1 MQLNE
6 TDRMALEFNRQAREL
21 LGNRVTDFVISD
33 VIDDP
38 NHRAFSSTFKA
49 YDFFMV
55 RLNYD
60 RGNFS
65 CCICTGGIEFGLDN
79 SQKYWDTADF
89 DVFLEEL
96 KQEIELRIPDKF
108 LKAKGWL

>member
-6 TDRMALEFNRQAREL
+6 TDRMALEFNRQARKL

-33 VIDDP
+33 VNDDP

-55 RLNYD
+55 RLNYT
-60 RGNFS
+60 NWTENEVNTLVS
-65 CCICTGGIEFGLDN
+65 LI
-79 SQKYWDTADF
+79 
-89 DVFLEEL
+89 
-96 KQEIELRIPDKF
+96 
-108 LKAKGWL
+108 

>member
-65 CCICTGGIEFGLDN
+65 CCICTG
-79 SQKYWDTADF
+79 
-89 DVFLEEL
+89 
-96 KQEIELRIPDKF
+96 QEIELRIPDKF